1 MNTIWQV
8 IKHIPDYKHRVVSV
22 ALVSVA
28 AALVA
33 AAPPYLYKL
42 LVDRLVL
49 FWQQQLTFSEL
60 ELWLMGL
67 IGVAIVLRF
76 ATVVLN
82 ATQEWQAD
90 QLWLN
95 TVGTLRQKVFDT
107 MTRQS
112 VDYFERTRVGEVMDR
127 FGTITSITMWLRTL
141 TESMLASVIQLV
153 LITVFLLW
161 QAPWAGLVAL
171 LLLPFN
177 LWHSWFSLKK
187 SRPFRRGWEKMAG
200 RLAGLLA
207 EMITHT
213 STVRSLSGEPQ
224 LQQQYAETQQQWRYE
239 RDQLHRVEW
248 KGNLLRHSVNAVAV
262 LVVLVY
268 VCIGASR
275 GQFSAGD
282 VLLVLTLLQNLLNQ
296 IQPLSRLIN
305 QTGDVEAN
313 AERLLE
319 LLNNPLES
327 HDPEQG
333 TVLSHFESLRFEKV
347 SFHYPGN
354 AALVLDDISFELQS
368 GQSLALVG
376 PSGTGKTTIFKLV
389 LGFYQP
395 TGGRILVNGIDL
407 RQVQLKSWRALMGT
421 VLQDVALFNDTV
433 LANIAFAKPEAS
445 EQEVFAAA
453 ELAQAAEFIQRLPL
467 GYQTRVGERGIR
479 LSGGEK
485 QRLAIAR
492 SLLKQP
498 ELILLDEATSA
509 LDSQSELKVQQGL
522 SQLCQG
528 RASLVIA
535 HRLSTV
541 VHADLILVLQY
552 GKVVEQ
558 GHHRELLSHGELY
571 SKLHQLQQGQAA

>member
-8 IKHIPDYKHRVVSV
+8 IRHIPAYKQRVVSV

-33 AAPPYLYKL
+33 AATPYLYTL

-49 FWQQQLTFSEL
+49 FWQQQLTYSEL
-60 ELWLMGL
+60 EQWLLGL
-67 IGVAIVLRF
+67 IGVAVLLRL
-76 ATVVLN
+76 ATVVFN

-141 TESMLASVIQLV
+141 TESMLASVIQLL

-177 LWHSWFSLKK
+177 LWHSWHSLKQ

-224 LQQQYAETQQQWRYE
+224 LQQQYADTQQQWRYE

-268 VCIGASR
+268 VCVGASR

-327 HDPEQG
+327 SDPELG
-333 TVLSHFESLRFEKV
+333 IELTHFESLRFEQV

-354 AALVLDDISFELQS
+354 AALVLDHVSFELDA

-407 RQVQLKSWRALMGT
+407 RQVQLKSWRALLGT

-445 EQEVFAAA
+445 EQEVCAAA

-492 SLLKQP
+492 ALLKQP
-498 ELILLDEATSA
+498 QLILLDEATSA

-528 RASLVIA
+528 RTSLVIA

-541 VHADLILVLQY
+541 VHADLILVLQN
-552 GKVVEQ
+552 GKVAEQ
-558 GHHRELLSHGELY
+558 GHHKELLSRGELY
-571 SKLHQLQQGQAA
+571 AKLHQLQQGHAA